1 MLASRDKATYHESV
15 FAYPML
21 TSIKLK
27 NFRGFAELEI
37 PKFSRVNL
45 IGGVNNAGKT
55 GLLEAIYLLLERK
68 AQKISSGLPNLFR
81 AQSGVNEDRYFW
93 RWLAHNGS
101 KDSAMEI
108 GGDVQP
114 YGYANIWW
122 DRQNSPTPRQGTQF
136 VNAAERRLTVTEL
149 NDAANLTWPHPEV
162 FSPRPSPPIED
173 AQVFIKASKKTKGGK
188 DGEERMESLLR
199 EIEPRLKR
207 VRAYPD
213 EQTNQPLVHVGLR
226 GVEDALPAP
235 QLGQGFNRLLRIY
248 SAMLSA
254 EAKVFLIDEVETG
267 LHHSVLPT
275 IWKGLAAVAREEGV
289 QIFATT
295 HSREAILAAHR
306 VFSKETNYD
315 FAYHRLE
322 RTDGCRARGIVQQRH
337 FADDLAL
344 PAHGQHRFLTTGL
357 FRDLKLAFGDDVK

>member
-1 MLASRDKATYHESV
+1 
-15 FAYPML
+15 ML
-21 TSIKLK
+21 TSLQLT
-27 NFRGFAELEI
+27 NFRGFAELTI

-55 GLLEAIYLLLERK
+55 GLLEAIYLLLERDQNQM
-68 AQKISSGLPNLFR
+68 ARGLPNLFR

-93 RWLAHNGS
+93 RWLARNGS
-101 KDSAMEI
+101 KEI
-108 GGDVQP
+108 SIEISGEVQP
-114 YGYANIWW
+114 YGHANVYL
-122 DRQNSPTPRQGTQF
+122 DPQESKTKRTGQYVQNI
-136 VNAAERRLTVTEL
+136 AERKLIVPTL
-149 NDAANLTWPHPEV
+149 DAEALQTWPHPEV
-162 FSPRPSPPIED
+162 FSPRPSLPVED
-173 AQVFIKASKKTKGGK
+173 AQVFIKAAKKTKGGK
-188 DGEERMESLLR
+188 DGEERIESLLS

-213 EQTNQPLVHVGLR
+213 EQSNQPLVHVGLL
-226 GVEDALPAP
+226 GVEDALPAS

-306 VFSKETNYD
+306 VFSTEPNYD

-322 RTDGCRARGIVQQRH
+322 RTDGRISVVTYDQEALAG
-337 FADDLAL
+337 ADEANFEV
-344 PAHGQHRFLTTGL
+344 R
-357 FRDLKLAFGDDVK
+357 

>member
-1 MLASRDKATYHESV
+1 
-15 FAYPML
+15 ML
-21 TSIKLK
+21 TSLHLT
-27 NFRGFAELEI
+27 NFRGFADLEI

-55 GLLEAIYLLLERK
+55 GMLEAIYLLLERNTHNI
-68 AQKISSGLPNLFR
+68 QQDLPNLFR
-81 AQSGVNEDRYFW
+81 AKSGVNEERYFW

-101 KDSAMEI
+101 KESSMEI
-108 GGDVQP
+108 GGQIEP
-114 YGYANIWW
+114 YGYAKMYW
-122 DRQNSPTPRQGTQF
+122 DLADLRTKRTGTQMIALAGRIMT
-136 VNAAERRLTVTEL
+136 VPELNAAALQ
-149 NDAANLTWPHPEV
+149 AWPRPEV
-162 FSPRPSPPIED
+162 FSPRPSLPVED
-173 AQVFIKASKKTKGGK
+173 AQVFIKAAKKTKGGK
-188 DGEERMESLLR
+188 DGEERIEALLS

-213 EQTNQPLVHVGLR
+213 EQSNQPLVHVGLQ
-226 GVEDALPAP
+226 GIEDALPAS

-306 VFSKETNYD
+306 VFSKESNYD

-322 RTDGCRARGIVQQRH
+322 RTDGKISVVTYDQEALAG
-337 FADDLAL
+337 ADEANFEV
-344 PAHGQHRFLTTGL
+344 R
-357 FRDLKLAFGDDVK
+357 

>member
-1 MLASRDKATYHESV
+1 MLASKDKATYHGSA
-15 FAYPML
+15 FTYPML

-55 GLLEAIYLLLERK
+55 GLLEAIFLLLERN
-68 AQKISSGLPNLFR
+68 AQKISNGLPNLFR
-81 AQSGVNEDRYFW
+81 AQSGVNDERYFW
-93 RWLAHNGS
+93 RWLAHNGE
-101 KDSAMEI
+101 KDSSIEI
-108 GGDVQP
+108 GGEVIP
-114 YGYANIWW
+114 YGYANNFW
-122 DRQNSPTPRQGTQF
+122 DPAGLRTQRGGTQIMGM
-136 VNAAERRLTVTEL
+136 AGRTMTV
-149 NDAANLTWPHPEV
+149 ANLNGDALKSWPHPEV

-173 AQVFIKASKKTKGGK
+173 AQVFIKAAKKTKAGK

-213 EQTNQPLVHVGLR
+213 EQTNQPLVHVGLQ
-226 GVEDALPAP
+226 GIEDALPAS

-306 VFSKETNYD
+306 VFSKEPDYD

-322 RTDGCRARGIVQQRH
+322 RTDGKISVVTYDQETLAG
-337 FADDLAL
+337 ADEANFEV
-344 PAHGQHRFLTTGL
+344 R
-357 FRDLKLAFGDDVK
+357 

>member
-1 MLASRDKATYHESV
+1 
-15 FAYPML
+15 ML
-21 TSIKLK
+21 TSLQLT
-27 NFRGFAELEI
+27 NFRGFANLEI

-55 GLLEAIYLLLERK
+55 GILEAIYLLLERDTAK
-68 AQKISSGLPNLFR
+68 LHQVLPNLFR
-81 AQSGVNEDRYFW
+81 AKSGVNEERYFW

-101 KDSAMEI
+101 KEAAMQI
-108 GGDVQP
+108 GGQVQP
-114 YGYANIWW
+114 YGYAKISWVS
-122 DRQNSPTPRQGTQF
+122 QKPRTQWA
-136 VNAAERRLTVTEL
+136 VSDLSVVALQS
-149 NDAANLTWPHPEV
+149 WPHPEV
-162 FSPRPSPPIED
+162 FSPRPSLPVED
-173 AQVFIKASKKTKGGK
+173 AQVFIKAAKKTKGGK
-188 DGEERMESLLR
+188 DGEERIEALLS

-213 EQTNQPLVHVGLR
+213 EQSNQPLVHVGLQ

-306 VFSKETNYD
+306 VFSQEPNYD

-322 RTDGCRARGIVQQRH
+322 RTDETISVVTYDQEALAG
-337 FADDLAL
+337 ADEANFEV
-344 PAHGQHRFLTTGL
+344 R
-357 FRDLKLAFGDDVK
+357 